1 MDLGLTGKR
10 AIITGGS
17 KGIGLA
23 TATRL
28 AMEGAA
34 VAIIARRLD
43 ALEDAKTAILA
54 AAPGAT
60 VHTITGDVA
69 EAAGANAAAE
79 AALKALGGCDIL
91 VNNAGRSAGGPALG
105 QDDDAWQADLELK
118 LFGALRMSRI
128 CVPAMKDAGGGRI
141 VNVTAIQGKHPGA
154 GSAPTAVSRAAGM
167 AMTKILSKELA
178 ADNITVNTVCIGL
191 IKSEQIGR
199 AAARAGDNDLEVGYE
214 RMGANVPLK
223 RVGESHEAGDVIAF
237 LCSERASYIS
247 GVALNIDG
255 GMSSS
260 L

>member
-43 ALEDAKTAILA
+43 ALDEAKSAILA

-60 VHTITGDVA
+60 VYTIAGDVA
-69 EAAGANAAAE
+69 EAAGTTAAAE
-79 AALKALGGCDIL
+79 AALAALGGCDIL

-105 QDDDAWQADLELK
+105 QDDAAWQADLELK

-128 CVPAMKDAGGGRI
+128 CVPAMKEADGGRI
-141 VNVTAIQGKHPGA
+141 INVTAIQGKAPGA

-199 AAARAGDNDLEVGYE
+199 AAARAGDSDVELGFE

-223 RVGESHEAGDVIAF
+223 RVGEAHEAGDVIAF

-255 GMSSS
+255 GLSTAM
-260 L
+260 

>member
-23 TATRL
+23 TATRM

-34 VAIIARRLD
+34 VAIIGRRVD
-43 ALEDAKTAILA
+43 ALEEAKLAIVA

-60 VHTITGDVA
+60 VHVISADVA
-69 EAAGANAAAE
+69 TAAGTEAASQ
-79 AALKALGGCDIL
+79 AALAALGGCDIL

-105 QDDDAWQADLELK
+105 QDDEAWMADLELK
-118 LFGALRMSRI
+118 LFGALRMSRL
-128 CVPAMKDAGGGRI
+128 CVPAMREAGGGRI

-154 GSAPTAVSRAAGM
+154 GSGPTAVSRAAGM
-167 AMTKILSKELA
+167 ALTKILSKELA
-178 ADNITVNTVCIGL
+178 AANITVNTVCIGL

-199 AAARAGDNDLEVGYE
+199 AAERTGEGDIEAGFQ
-214 RMGANVPLK
+214 RMGANVPLG

-237 LCSERASYIS
+237 LCSERASYIN

-255 GMSSS
+255 GMSSA